1 MRTRVK
7 ICGITTPEDA
17 LAAVAAGADAIGL
30 VFYERSPRYVSPEQ
44 AGRIVDVIPAFVSV
58 VGLFVDAPLQVI
70 DRLVQQVPLDL
81 LQFHGMETVA
91 QCEAPGRP
99 YIKAVKVV
107 DSDSVRQGC
116 RTYTTARAILLDVD
130 SRVGHGGTGQ
140 SFDWSLVPQELSPS
154 AAARRSERLILAGG
168 LNPDNVAQAI
178 RQVGPYA
185 VDVSSGVEA
194 SPGVKDERK
203 MNQFIERVMHATP
216 A

>member
-1 MRTRVK
+1 VRTRVK

-30 VFYERSPRYVSPEQ
+30 VFYERSPRYVSPER

-81 LQFHGMETVA
+81 LQFHGTETVA

-116 RTYTTARAILLDVD
+116 STYTTARAILLDVD

-178 RQVGPYA
+178 RQVRPYA

-194 SPGVKDERK
+194 SPGVKDEKK